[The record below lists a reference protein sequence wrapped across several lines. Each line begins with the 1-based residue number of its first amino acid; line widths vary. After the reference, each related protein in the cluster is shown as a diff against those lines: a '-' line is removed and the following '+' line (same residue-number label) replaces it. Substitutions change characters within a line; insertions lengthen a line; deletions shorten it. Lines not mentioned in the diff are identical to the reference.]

1 MVAPPAARSGILE
14 LWTPHRSLTSTEHL
28 PSSSRLVPSCC
39 CDKISGCCA
48 RSAPATGGI
57 RTALQFHSFDEVTCG
72 TGEDRNMTHKLI
84 SEINQASLRSDIP
97 AFRVGDSVRVHVKV
111 VEGNKSRVQVFAGVV
126 VARVGSGVA
135 ETFTVRKLSYGTG
148 VERTFPL
155 HSPIID
161 KLEVERRGDVRRAK
175 LYYLRGLRG
184 KAAKIKEK
192 RENA

>member
-1 MVAPPAARSGILE
+1 MGL
-14 LWTPHRSLTSTEHL
+14 TPYFEH
-28 PSSSRLVPSCC
+28 
-39 CDKISGCCA
+39 
-48 RSAPATGGI
+48 
-57 RTALQFHSFDEVTCG
+57 QVTCG

-84 SEINQASLRSDIP
+84 SEINKASLRSDIP
-97 AFRVGDSVRVHVKV
+97 EFRVGDSLRVHVKV

-126 VARVGSGVA
+126 IARVGSGLT
-135 ETFTVRKLSYGTG
+135 ETFTVRKVSYGTG

-175 LYYLRGLRG
+175 LYYLRGLHG

-192 RENA
+192 RDNA